1 MFYELVSQLSDS
13 TLYQSLPAFGVELVL
28 CATIVIMLLC
38 RIFSLTEKIDAS
50 YIAFIGVIV
59 ALIVLSPMKPWDV
72 SEALDGIE
80 IASPVRVPLGDLPSV
95 EIFTGMLVYDG
106 FAVMIKT
113 ILLVFLILFFAF
125 VKITKITRTEE
136 NTDFFTLVLGATLGM
151 CIMASANHML
161 TIFMGIEMASVPSY
175 VMVAFMRGKK
185 KSSEAALKYAIFGA
199 GAAGVMLYGISL
211 LSGML
216 NSAHIPTMAAN
227 LADIMSNSP
236 DSSQLFVL
244 GLGAMMLMVGLAFK
258 LSAVPF
264 HFWCPDVFEGATA
277 EVNAFLSIASK
288 AAALAL
294 LVRVAIG
301 FSVLPTPTETPVAV
315 AESPAVIE
323 APADEAELDANRFFL
338 VSDEQTADDIADA
351 NVEVEA
357 HGEEAVANSEELAD
371 PLSQVRYFMAML
383 IGFIAIITCTFG
395 NLAAYAQT
403 NIKRLLAYSTIA
415 HAGYMM
421 MAVPAAI
428 ALSAESPEL
437 AQAAVGGLAIYIAIY
452 VFMNLG
458 AFAVVAFVRDTS
470 GSEEISDYAGMI
482 GRSKIIA
489 VCFTLI
495 LVSLVGLPPLAG
507 FIGKFAIFA
516 SLAQG
521 YSVTGQLYLLVLLIV
536 GGLNSAISLYYY
548 LRIVK
553 VMTIDPEAD
562 DTAPMQ
568 RPLGMLQNSY
578 LLLMTVPVAL
588 LIVDWEFLN
597 VWVTGALAHLLV
609 P

>member
-28 CATIVIMLLC
+28 CATIVLMLLC
-38 RIFSLTEKIDAS
+38 RIFSVTEKIDAS

-59 ALIVLSPMKPWDV
+59 ALMVLSPMKPWDV
-72 SEALDGIE
+72 SQALESTEAV
-80 IASPVRVPLGDLPSV
+80 SPVQVPLGELPSQ

-113 ILLVFLILFFAF
+113 ILLVFLILFFAL
-125 VKITKITRTEE
+125 VKITKITRAEE

-151 CIMASANHML
+151 CVMASANHML

-185 KSSEAALKYAIFGA
+185 ESSEAALKYAIFGA

-227 LADIMSNSP
+227 LAELMSHDP
-236 DSSQLFVL
+236 SQSELFVL

-264 HFWCPDVFEGATA
+264 HFWCPDVFAGATA

-301 FSVLPTPTETPVAV
+301 FSILPEQTTVALADPT
-315 AESPAVIE
+315 AVIE
-323 APADEAELDANRFFL
+323 VAAVEAEINPNAFFL
-338 VSDEQTADDIADA
+338 ASGQDPKAHVTEDAHESDEPTA
-351 NVEVEA
+351 EA
-357 HGEEAVANSEELAD
+357 STD
-371 PLSQVRYFMAML
+371 PLSKVRYFMAML
-383 IGFIAIITCTFG
+383 IGFIAMITCTFG
-395 NLAAYAQT
+395 NLAAYGQT

-421 MAVPAAI
+421 MAVPAMI

-437 AQAAVGGLAIYIAIY
+437 AQTAVGGLAIYIAIY

-470 GSEEISDYAGMI
+470 GSEEISDYSGMI
-482 GRSKIIA
+482 SRSKIIA

-521 YSVTGQLYLLVLLIV
+521 YSETGQLYLLVLLIV
-536 GGLNSAISLYYY
+536 GGVNSAISLYYY

-562 DTAPMQ
+562 DTASMQ

-578 LLLMTVPVAL
+578 LVFVTVPVAL
-588 LIVDWEFLN
+588 LIVNWEFLN
-597 VWVTGALAHLLV
+597 TWVTGALAHLIS
-609 P
+609 